1 MYADIRLARLA
12 PLLMIAALAGC
23 ADLYGVLDH
32 LVGAP
37 ESAPPLGESF
47 LGVHAGIG
55 LAADGRPIPPDI
67 NGGRTP
73 TVNDVGTAGRVLQ
86 PAQGATIADLAGVW
100 VHAAGYGAVHIDE
113 SGRIYQV
120 DIAETLRGEPLPPL
134 LPRTLFN
141 VGSAGV
147 APDGRIEARASIS
160 LFGLSA
166 CGTVTGTLDSTRT
179 IIYDV
184 VADLTADRGNGP
196 EHAVDFL
203 PWLRW
208 DPQTGALAQ

>member
-1 MYADIRLARLA
+1 MHTESRLLRLA
-12 PLLMIAALAGC
+12 PLLIIGAVAGC
-23 ADLYGVLDH
+23 ADLYGVLNH
-32 LVGAP
+32 LVGAA

-47 LGVHAGIG
+47 PGVRAGVG

-67 NGGRTP
+67 NGGRAP

-86 PAQGATIADLAGVW
+86 PAQDATIADLAGVW

-120 DIAETLRGEPLPPL
+120 DIAETLGGEPVPPL

-147 APDGRIEARASIS
+147 TPDGRVEASATIS

-166 CGTVTGTLDSTRT
+166 CGTMTGTLDSTRT

-196 EHAVDFL
+196 EHGVDYL